1 MEEKEE
7 EYIRRGV
14 EREKGCGL
22 SPGCWPSHPP
32 LFHSISPSI
41 QPLLGCLLLHNGCFS
56 AEISRYWIPSLEFC
70 PPTMSRQQSML
81 QGKHTL
87 QAKSWKTIPSF
98 ISIRKTPPP
107 PPTPVFHLFSL
118 PISPSISKPEEA
130 CQAWSSFTRPLWPAG
145 LLRWEIIKISLG
157 NKHKVLIPIRF
168 YRLSSDRKAIRKN
181 TGTHRHE
188 QTMTLKATVGVTHV
202 LCLLKWVVIFNL
214 LS

>member
-1 MEEKEE
+1 MAHWASGCHHALLWSQPWASHPKGEWNRGAWGFERKKGGGDDGMEEKEE

-107 PPTPVFHLFSL
+107 PHSCFPSFLPPYFS
-118 PISPSISKPEEA
+118 
-130 CQAWSSFTRPLWPAG
+130 FY
-145 LLRWEIIKISLG
+145 IKTGGS
-157 NKHKVLIPIRF
+157 
-168 YRLSSDRKAIRKN
+168 LSSLVKL
-181 TGTHRHE
+181 H
-188 QTMTLKATVGVTHV
+188 
-202 LCLLKWVVIFNL
+202 
-214 LS
+214 